1 MINSYILHF
10 RAQYIFLLQ
19 SHITPLHLSA
29 GLGHVD
35 FVEFLVS
42 EFVVVDVLDN
52 QKR

>member
-1 MINSYILHF
+1 MINYNLLHF
-10 RAQYIFLLQ
+10 RAHYISLLQ
-19 SHITPLHLSA
+19 NYITPLHLSA